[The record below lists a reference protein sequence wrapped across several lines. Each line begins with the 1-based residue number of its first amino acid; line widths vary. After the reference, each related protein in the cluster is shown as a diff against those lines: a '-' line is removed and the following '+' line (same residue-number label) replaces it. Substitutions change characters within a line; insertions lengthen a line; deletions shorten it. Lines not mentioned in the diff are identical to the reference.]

1 MLQFKEDELN
11 TRVAEYELELQQ
23 KETALGDLRVRI
35 SEVEGERDAMSREIE
50 DLHAKIDGQ
59 MQSSRDISTRDISMM
74 CDGDAE
80 DDVLKDEEHTILS
93 KRLVELTD
101 ENASLR
107 SLVQK
112 LKLERGDI
120 LERFEKEHDKW
131 KLKYDE
137 AVSQLDQREKSWQES
152 LDRER
157 ARLSS
162 RMQDHSSEI
171 ERSLKEQES
180 KLLLEIDRERGL
192 LAAEEESLHAER
204 EETAKEKE
212 LVMKRMRELQR
223 EFSEYRRSEEEVI
236 SAYESQLH
244 HWKESYENLKKKT
257 SSKKSMTRKSEDGTK
272 KHRTLLSG
280 SLPGRSSIISQERWK
295 DERKRLREEIRMLTG
310 EVDAANRALRSSG
323 RECSPSKLE
332 SAQTAKIAR
341 LTNQVNV
348 LHQDVEVLRS
358 EKSRLETDL
367 RGCNDQLVQ
376 FKERVRI
383 LSRELQDSQKS
394 AKELENRFKTH
405 IEKLKEASPS
415 AEDYSSM
422 EETNKQ
428 LKEQVK
434 SLRDENSR
442 KIKLVNGIRQER
454 DEEKKRVESL
464 TSSISRAEEKIQR
477 LQQDVQR
484 KDSFIR
490 DLKSKCSELE
500 ADQISP
506 DAHLQLQE
514 KLKRA
519 GDEISRKEAHIVS
532 LKQALD
538 KSRSTEEGF
547 RTIGAECEKWK
558 KQAKQL
564 RHEVEN
570 LSGMLQKTKSD
581 LEATRTAVAEAE
593 ADAAKRR
600 PRITRKEKRI
610 ARLTA
615 ERLRSFEEML
625 RHFIHRQANHLR
637 SSQHAID
644 FKIKK
649 ARQSHR
655 TSVLKDV
662 KDIPLAV

>member
-1 MLQFKEDELN
+1 M
-11 TRVAEYELELQQ
+11 
-23 KETALGDLRVRI
+23 
-35 SEVEGERDAMSREIE
+35 ER
-50 DLHAKIDGQ
+50 
-59 MQSSRDISTRDISMM
+59 
-74 CDGDAE
+74 
-80 DDVLKDEEHTILS
+80 
-93 KRLVELTD
+93 
-101 ENASLR
+101 
-107 SLVQK
+107 
-112 LKLERGDI
+112 
-120 LERFEKEHDKW
+120 
-131 KLKYDE
+131 
-137 AVSQLDQREKSWQES
+137 
-152 LDRER
+152 
-157 ARLSS
+157 
-162 RMQDHSSEI
+162 
-171 ERSLKEQES
+171 
-180 KLLLEIDRERGL
+180 
-192 LAAEEESLHAER
+192 
-204 EETAKEKE
+204 
-212 LVMKRMRELQR
+212 
-223 EFSEYRRSEEEVI
+223 
-236 SAYESQLH
+236 
-244 HWKESYENLKKKT
+244 
-257 SSKKSMTRKSEDGTK
+257 
-272 KHRTLLSG
+272 
-280 SLPGRSSIISQERWK
+280 
-295 DERKRLREEIRMLTG
+295 
-310 EVDAANRALRSSG
+310 
-323 RECSPSKLE
+323 
-332 SAQTAKIAR
+332 
-341 LTNQVNV
+341 
-348 LHQDVEVLRS
+348 
-358 EKSRLETDL
+358 
-367 RGCNDQLVQ
+367 
-376 FKERVRI
+376 
-383 LSRELQDSQKS
+383 
-394 AKELENRFKTH
+394 
-405 IEKLKEASPS
+405 
-415 AEDYSSM
+415 

-662 KDIPLAV
+662 KDIPLAALDLTKADLADLFDIADDDDAIDCESATSSGEKDDELSHLLRVFDEAISRGMHDQLYELFEFIVDEVIKFERINAHMVERKSMEQWEAEVRSELEHVAGRLQSFESKIQSTRSANGGDDDDDDDDECDEGERDGDGN